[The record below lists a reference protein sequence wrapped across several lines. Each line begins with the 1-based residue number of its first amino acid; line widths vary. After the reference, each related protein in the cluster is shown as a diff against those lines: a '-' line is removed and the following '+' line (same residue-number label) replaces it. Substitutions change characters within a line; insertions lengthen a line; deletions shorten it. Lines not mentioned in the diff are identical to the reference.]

1 MGIMRRIKLFENFGQ
16 EIAEQEVRGA
26 LAELMDQGYDVLVTK
41 TYNGYS
47 VSISA
52 GDEFFDIRN
61 VAQPILELIDY
72 LTEKFGERFV
82 YSVEYRDIISLIS
95 SVIEIED
102 LEQFIIDNPLEDTDE
117 FTIDLRVN
125 PILK

>member
-1 MGIMRRIKLFENFGQ
+1 MRRIKLFENFNQ
-16 EIAEQEVRGA
+16 EITEQEVRGA

-52 GDEFFDIRN
+52 GDEFFDIKN
-61 VAQPILELIDY
+61 VAQPVLELIDY

-82 YSVEYRDIISLIS
+82 YSVEYYGCDNTMGIYDE
-95 SVIEIED
+95 IEIED
-102 LEQFIIDNPLEDTDE
+102 LEQFVIDNPVEDTTE
-117 FTIDLRVN
+117 VTIDLRVN

>member
-1 MGIMRRIKLFENFGQ
+1 MRRIKLFESFDQ
-16 EIAEQEVRGA
+16 EITEQEVRGA

-52 GDEFFDIRN
+52 GDEFFDIKN
-61 VAQPILELIDY
+61 VAQPVLELIDY
-72 LTEKFGERFV
+72 LTEKFGKRFV

-117 FTIDLRVN
+117 VTIDLRVN